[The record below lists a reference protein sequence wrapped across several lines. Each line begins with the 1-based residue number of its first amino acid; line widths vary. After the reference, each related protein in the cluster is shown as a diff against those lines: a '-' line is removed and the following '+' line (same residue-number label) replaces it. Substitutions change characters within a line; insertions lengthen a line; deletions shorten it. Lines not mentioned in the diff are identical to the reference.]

1 VKGGEVVP
9 KRNTLRNQEL
19 SEGIQE
25 QISESV
31 EEKVEE
37 TQNFIRSILSPSKLS
52 TYLVA
57 KNLPFAAFLAFLGL
71 LYISNRHLAERTV
84 RQIDKLGR
92 EVKELSWDYKS
103 LSAELMKLT
112 TQTEIAK
119 RADTLG
125 LKERTEPPIKL
136 EIIKDSE

>member
-1 VKGGEVVP
+1 MS
-9 KRNTLRNQEL
+9 KRNTIRDNKEL
-19 SEGIQE
+19 SEDIQE
-25 QISESV
+25 EISESV

-37 TQNFIRSILSPSKLS
+37 TQNFLRTIFSPAKLS

-57 KNLPFAAFLAFLGL
+57 KNLPFIAFLAFLGL
-71 LYISNRHLAERTV
+71 VYISNRHLAERTV
-84 RQIDKLGR
+84 RQIDRLGR
-92 EVKELSWDYKS
+92 DVKELSWDYKS

-112 TQTEIAK
+112 TQSEIAK

-136 EIIKDSE
+136 QIIKEEK

>member
-1 VKGGEVVP
+1 MSSKNTV
-9 KRNTLRNQEL
+9 RNKEL
-19 SEGIQE
+19 SEEVQKKMND
-25 QISESV
+25 SV

-37 TQNFIRSILSPSKLS
+37 TQHFLRSIFSTKYLSS
-52 TYLVA
+52 YLVA
-57 KNLPFAAFLAFLGL
+57 RNLPFAAFVALLGL

-84 RQIDKLGR
+84 RTIDQVGR

-125 LKERTEPPIKL
+125 LKERMEPPIKL
-136 EIIKDSE
+136 EVVKEIKK

>member
-1 VKGGEVVP
+1 MTRK
-9 KRNTLRNQEL
+9 NTIKNKEL
-19 SEGIQE
+19 SEEVQE
-25 QISESV
+25 EMSESV

-37 TQNFIRSILSPSKLS
+37 TQHFLRSIFSTNRLSS
-52 TYLVA
+52 YLVA
-57 KNLPFAAFLAFLGL
+57 RNLPFAAFVALLGL

-84 RQIDKLGR
+84 RTIDRLGR
-92 EVKELSWDYKS
+92 DVKELSWDYKS

-125 LKERTEPPIKL
+125 LKERMEPPIKL
-136 EIIKDSE
+136 EVAKEKK

>member
-1 VKGGEVVP
+1 MA
-9 KRNTLRNQEL
+9 KRNTIKQQEL
-19 SEGIQE
+19 SEEVQE
-25 QISESV
+25 EMSDAL

-37 TQNFIRSILSPSKLS
+37 TQNFLKTFFSQKKIS

-57 KNLPFAAFLAFLGL
+57 KNLPFVAFLALLGL
-71 LYISNRHLAERTV
+71 LYISNRHLAENTV
-84 RQIDKLGR
+84 RRIDKLGR

-103 LSAELMKLT
+103 LNAELMKLT

-136 EIIKDSE
+136 EIVTEVK

>member
-1 VKGGEVVP
+1 MS
-9 KRNTLRNQEL
+9 KRNTIRDKEL
-19 SEGIQE
+19 SEDVQE
-25 QISESV
+25 EMSDAV

-37 TQNFIRSILSPSKLS
+37 TQNFIKTIFSTKRIS
-52 TYLVA
+52 TYLVT
-57 KNLPFAAFLAFLGL
+57 KNFPFIAFLLFLTL

-84 RQIDKLGR
+84 RKIDRLGK

-112 TQTEIAK
+112 TQSEIAK

-125 LKERTEPPIKL
+125 LKERLEPPIKL
-136 EIIKDSE
+136 EVVKENK

>member
-1 VKGGEVVP
+1 MSRKNTV
-9 KRNTLRNQEL
+9 RNKEL
-19 SEGIQE
+19 SKEVQE
-25 QISESV
+25 KMNESV

-37 TQNFIRSILSPSKLS
+37 TQHFLRSIFSTKRLSS
-52 TYLVA
+52 YLVA
-57 KNLPFAAFLAFLGL
+57 RNLPFAAFVALLGL

-84 RQIDKLGR
+84 RNIDQLGR

-125 LKERTEPPIKL
+125 LKERMEPPIKL
-136 EIIKDSE
+136 EVVKEEKK

>member
-1 VKGGEVVP
+1 MSK
-9 KRNTLRNQEL
+9 NTIKDKEL
-19 SEGIQE
+19 SEEIQDKMN
-25 QISESV
+25 ESV

-37 TQNFIRSILSPSKLS
+37 TQNFLRSIFSTRKLS
-52 TYLVA
+52 SYLVA
-57 KNLPFAAFLAFLGL
+57 RNLPFAAFVALLGL

-84 RQIDKLGR
+84 RSIDGLGR
-92 EVKELSWDYKS
+92 DVKELSWDYKS

-125 LKERTEPPIKL
+125 LRERTEPPIKI
-136 EIIKDSE
+136 EVIKEE

>member
-1 VKGGEVVP
+1 MS
-9 KRNTLRNQEL
+9 KRNTLRNEEL
-19 SEGIQE
+19 SEDIQE
-25 QISESV
+25 EMSDAV
-31 EEKVEE
+31 EERVEK
-37 TQNFIRSILSPSKLS
+37 TQNILRSLFSPAKLS

-57 KNLPFAAFLAFLGL
+57 KNLPFAAFLALLGL
-71 LYISNRHLAERTV
+71 VYISNRHLAERTV
-84 RQIDKLGR
+84 RKIDRLGK

-136 EIIKDSE
+136 EVLKEKK

>member
-1 VKGGEVVP
+1 MSRKNTI
-9 KRNTLRNQEL
+9 RNKEL
-19 SEGIQE
+19 SEDVQE
-25 QISESV
+25 EMSDAV

-37 TQNFIRSILSPSKLS
+37 TQDFIRTIFSPGRIS
-52 TYLVA
+52 TYLVT
-57 KNLPFAAFLAFLGL
+57 KNLPFVAFLVL
-71 LYISNRHLAERTV
+71 LTLIYISNRHLAERTV
-84 RQIDKLGR
+84 RQIDRLGK

-136 EIIKDSE
+136 EVLKEKR

>member
-1 VKGGEVVP
+1 MA
-9 KRNTLRNQEL
+9 KRNTIKQQEL
-19 SEGIQE
+19 SEEVQE
-25 QISESV
+25 EMSDAL

-37 TQNFIRSILSPSKLS
+37 TQDFLKTFFSQKKLS

-57 KNLPFAAFLAFLGL
+57 RNLPFVAFLAFLGL
-71 LYISNRHLAERTV
+71 LYISNRHLAENTV
-84 RQIDKLGR
+84 RRIDKLGR

-103 LSAELMKLT
+103 LNAELMKLT

-136 EIIKDSE
+136 EIVREVK

>member
-1 VKGGEVVP
+1 MSRKNTI
-9 KRNTLRNQEL
+9 RNKEL
-19 SEGIQE
+19 SEDVQE
-25 QISESV
+25 EMSDAV

-37 TQNFIRSILSPSKLS
+37 TQDFIRTIFAPGRIS
-52 TYLVA
+52 TYLVT
-57 KNLPFAAFLAFLGL
+57 KNLPFVAFLVL
-71 LYISNRHLAERTV
+71 LTLIYISNRHLAERTV
-84 RQIDKLGR
+84 RQIDRLGK

-136 EIIKDSE
+136 EVLKEEI

>member
-1 VKGGEVVP
+1 MRDMSRKNTVKN
-9 KRNTLRNQEL
+9 KEL
-19 SEGIQE
+19 SEEVQE
-25 QISESV
+25 KMNESV

-37 TQNFIRSILSPSKLS
+37 TQHFLRSIFSTKHLSS
-52 TYLVA
+52 YLVA
-57 KNLPFAAFLAFLGL
+57 RNLPFAAFVALLGL

-84 RQIDKLGR
+84 RAIDQLGR
-92 EVKELSWDYKS
+92 EAKELSWDYKS

-125 LKERTEPPIKL
+125 LKERMEPPIKL
-136 EIIKDSE
+136 EVVKEEKK

>member
-1 VKGGEVVP
+1 MA
-9 KRNTLRNQEL
+9 KRNTIKQNEL
-19 SEGIQE
+19 SEEVQE
-25 QISESV
+25 EMSDAL

-37 TQNFIRSILSPSKLS
+37 TQDFLKNFFSQKKLS

-57 KNLPFAAFLAFLGL
+57 KNLPFVAFLALLGL
-71 LYISNRHLAERTV
+71 LYISNRHLAENTV
-84 RQIDKLGR
+84 RRIDKLGR

-103 LSAELMKLT
+103 LNAELMKLT

-136 EIIKDSE
+136 EIVIEVK

>member
-1 VKGGEVVP
+1 MSRK
-9 KRNTLRNQEL
+9 NTIKNKEL
-19 SEGIQE
+19 SEEIQE
-25 QISESV
+25 EMNESV

-37 TQNFIRSILSPSKLS
+37 TQHFLRSIFSANRLSS
-52 TYLVA
+52 YLVA
-57 KNLPFAAFLAFLGL
+57 KNLPFAAFVALLGL

-84 RQIDKLGR
+84 RTIDRLGR
-92 EVKELSWDYKS
+92 DVKELSWDYKS

-125 LKERTEPPIKL
+125 LKERMEPPIKL
-136 EIIKDSE
+136 EVAKEKK